1 MAKKVTL
8 KKEIE
13 AILEN
18 AHPVRGLCVSERIN
32 EQGFKCTY
40 CFPENMRE
48 EILQRASK
56 PKRQQTSNGSA
67 ERIQKGLA
75 LLEKNREA
83 IQVLFDI
90 RYLME
95 KHSYDV
101 QKASRVLFKD
111 KKELPA
117 GFRRE
122 SVRAYYGTSMW
133 NTEYH
138 IVDAKKQR
146 YSLKHLIGLLPI
158 LPKAWLKDV
167 EV

>member
-8 KKEIE
+8 KKEIG

-40 CFPENMRE
+40 SFPENMRE

-56 PKRQQTSNGSA
+56 PKRQQTPNWGA
-67 ERIQKGLA
+67 EYIQKGLA
-75 LLEKNREA
+75 LLGKNREA

-95 KHSYDV
+95 EHGYNV
-101 QKASRVLFKD
+101 QKASKVLFKD
-111 KKELPA
+111 RKELPA
-117 GFRRE
+117 GFHRKT
-122 SVRAYYGTSMW
+122 VRACYGAVW
-133 NTEYH
+133 NTEYY

-146 YSLKHLIGLLPI
+146 YSLKRLIDLLPI

-167 EV
+167 EA